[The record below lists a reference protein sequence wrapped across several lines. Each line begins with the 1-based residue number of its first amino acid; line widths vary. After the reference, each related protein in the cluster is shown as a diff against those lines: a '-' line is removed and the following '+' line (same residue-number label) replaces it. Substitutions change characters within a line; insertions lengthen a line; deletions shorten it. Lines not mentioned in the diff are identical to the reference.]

1 MSMVLPTKAQRQLLQ
16 WIERY
21 AQRHHIMP
29 SVREM
34 ARRFQKS
41 PAAIHSLLQRLEARG
56 YVTLSGGLARGLQVK
71 KSVLSQ

>member
-1 MSMVLPTKAQRQLLQ
+1 MMVLPTKAQRQLLQ

-34 ARRFQKS
+34 ARRFKKS
-41 PAAIHSLLQRLEARG
+41 PAGIHSLLQRLEARG
-56 YVTLSGGLARGLQVK
+56 YVTLAGGLARGMRIN
-71 KSVLSQ
+71 KSIL